1 MLAESGRQRGF
12 PRLLSSIIIMI
23 RARRILSLGMITGP
37 AAAGL
42 EVETPGDCRSSVTPS
57 LRLLSL
63 RLGGSESVAGLQW
76 PATAAERAPADNQPG
91 RRISG
96 NNALNA
102 SQRIRGPGRGA
113 AAQARSEA
121 SSVDSNGG
129 PDRDPRAGQ
138 SEE

>member
-1 MLAESGRQRGF
+1 
-12 PRLLSSIIIMI
+12 
-23 RARRILSLGMITGP
+23 MITGP

-57 LRLLSL
+57 LRLL
-63 RLGGSESVAGLQW
+63 RLGGSTGKSVAGLQW
-76 PATAAERAPADNQPG
+76 PGTAAERAPANDQPG
-91 RRISG
+91 CWISLSG
-96 NNALNA
+96 NDALNA
-102 SQRIRGPGRGA
+102 SQRTRIRGPGRGA